1 MICVSALCSCTAN
14 HRKQIFVSGDFTGTN
29 KYDETDTFSF
39 SVGVISENEFGE
51 MAGDDVVK
59 DEVGGGYYKLV
70 FSMRKEGDSELDGAI
85 YSITFHS
92 GSSGADLDVFTYLYL
107 EDK

>member
-51 MAGDDVVK
+51 MVGDDVVK

-70 FSMRKEGDSELDGAI
+70 FSMRKEGEERRLHFHNLHDAFNGGDGNGNPI
-85 YSITFHS
+85 RRR
-92 GSSGADLDVFTYLYL
+92 
-107 EDK
+107 